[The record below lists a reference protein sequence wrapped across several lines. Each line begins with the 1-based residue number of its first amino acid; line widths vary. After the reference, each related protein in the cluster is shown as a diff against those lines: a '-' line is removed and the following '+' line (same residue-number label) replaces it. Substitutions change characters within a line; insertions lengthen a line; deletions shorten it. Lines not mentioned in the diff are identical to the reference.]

1 MNIIPYVCFPFLVWL
16 MTATG
21 IPPVD
26 GTEPLGA
33 PTDVKISSLNP
44 EVNPVPNCHRNATDF
59 PLPIVGGMG
68 GTLWPGNAVGF

>member
-1 MNIIPYVCFPFLVWL
+1 

-21 IPPVD
+21 IPPVRND
-26 GTEPLGA
+26 PNGTMGMVGA

-59 PLPIVGGMG
+59 PLPIYGGMG
-68 GTLWPGNAVGF
+68 GTLWPGMSK

>member
-1 MNIIPYVCFPFLVWL
+1 

-21 IPPVD
+21 MPGPSEQYPN
-26 GTEPLGA
+26 GTWVVPLGGA

-59 PLPIVGGMG
+59 PLPINFGKG
-68 GTLWPGNAVGF
+68 GTLWPGMSK